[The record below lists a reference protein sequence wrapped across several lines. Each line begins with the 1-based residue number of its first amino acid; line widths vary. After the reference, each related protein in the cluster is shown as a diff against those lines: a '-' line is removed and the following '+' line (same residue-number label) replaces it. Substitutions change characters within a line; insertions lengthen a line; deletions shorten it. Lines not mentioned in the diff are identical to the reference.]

1 MPAESCRMYP
11 ARTSSWCEATIASA
25 GTSLRVGVNDLLIL
39 MRLTLLLQLPIHRL
53 LDLLERLGAIDED
66 AVDEKGG
73 RPVHAGGA
81 PGLQIL
87 LHHRLL
93 LTAVEALVELRP
105 VHAQRLR
112 VALQVVDRELALVGE
127 HLVVQLPELALV
139 LRA

>member
-39 MRLTLLLQLPIHRL
+39 IDALPLFLQLPIHRL

-66 AVDEKGG
+66 AVDEEGG
-73 RPVHAGGA
+73 RPVDAGSA
-81 PGLQIL
+81 PRLQVL
-87 LHHRLL
+87 LDHRLL
-93 LTAVEALVELRP
+93 LSAVEALVELRR

-112 VALQVVDRELALVGE
+112 
-127 HLVVQLPELALV
+127 
-139 LRA
+139 